1 LPVCQEPIFSLPR
14 SDPETVG
21 VGKTSLSHRL
31 AFDRFDGNYKATI
44 GVDVYNTTVEVEGD
58 ATGATMPFGLWD
70 TDGDFGMNI
79 FVNTYLRGASAVV
92 ADATRPATIPH
103 LQRLVVGFKDTLPG
117 RPCAAILNKVDL
129 LATPPSI
136 SLGDYGSPDFAVSA
150 SALTG
155 YGVLPAFAKLAAT
168 ILRRG
173 L

>member
-1 LPVCQEPIFSLPR
+1 MAGKKVMILGA
-14 SDPETVG
+14 VG

-31 AFDRFDGNYKATI
+31 AFDKFETNYKATI
-44 GVDVYNTTVEVEGD
+44 GVDVYNTTVEIEGE
-58 ATGATMPFGLWD
+58 AAGATMQLVLWD

-79 FVNTYLRGASAVV
+79 FANTYLRGASAAVVV
-92 ADATRPATIPH
+92 ADATRPATTPY
-103 LQRLVVGFKDTLPG
+103 LKKLVLGFKEMLPS

-129 LATPPSI
+129 LPALPSMP
-136 SLGDYGSPDFAVSA
+136 LEAYGLPDFATPA

-155 YGVLPAFAKLAAT
+155 HGVRPIFAKLAAT

>member
-1 LPVCQEPIFSLPR
+1 MVGKKVMILGA
-14 SDPETVG
+14 VG

-31 AFDRFDGNYKATI
+31 TFDKFDGSYKATI
-44 GVDVYNTTVEVEGD
+44 GVDVYTTAVEIEGD
-58 ATGATMPFGLWD
+58 AAGATMSFVLWD
-70 TDGDFGMNI
+70 TDGDFGMSI
-79 FVNTYLRGASAVV
+79 FADTYLRGASAAIVV

-103 LQRLVVGFKDTLPG
+103 LQRLVLGFKDILPG

-129 LATPPSI
+129 LAAAPSMA
-136 SLGDYGSPDFAVSA
+136 LEDYGSPEFAAPA

-155 YGVLPAFAKLAAT
+155 HGVRSTFAKLAAT

>member
-1 LPVCQEPIFSLPR
+1 MLAKKVMILGA
-14 SDPETVG
+14 VG

-44 GVDVYNTTVEVEGD
+44 GVDVYNTMVEVDGD
-58 ATGATMPFGLWD
+58 ASGATMPFVLWD

-79 FVNTYLRGASAVV
+79 FANTYLRGASAAVVV
-92 ADATRPATIPH
+92 ADGTRPATIPY
-103 LQRLVVGFKDTLPG
+103 LEKLVLGFKDVLPG

-129 LATPPSI
+129 LVAPPSM
-136 SLGDYGSPDFAVSA
+136 SPADYGSPDFTAAA

-155 YGVLPAFAKLAAT
+155 HGVRPTFAKLAAT

>member
-1 LPVCQEPIFSLPR
+1 MVAKKVMILGA
-14 SDPETVG
+14 VG

-31 AFDRFDGNYKATI
+31 AFDKFDANYKATI
-44 GVDVYNTTVEVEGD
+44 GVDVYNTMVEIEGD
-58 ATGATMPFGLWD
+58 ATGATMQFVLWD

-79 FVNTYLRGASAVV
+79 FANTYLRGASAAVVV
-92 ADATRPATIPH
+92 ADATRPATTPY
-103 LQRLVVGFKDTLPG
+103 LKKLVLGFKEVLPS

-129 LATPPSI
+129 LAAPPSMP
-136 SLGDYGSPDFAVSA
+136 LEDYGSPDFAASA

-155 YGVLPAFAKLAAT
+155 HGVRPTFAKLAAT